1 MDYKTQI
8 EDIIGAV
15 GDDAL
20 ISKSLT
26 NAGSKIIDATPIDK
40 LIEASKSTDFTSS
53 GYDVSD
59 KKVLEVS
66 KSGYVARLVPSGSS
80 ARATDSGSIHYSA
93 TRDPIFYYKGEK
105 VFISDHTG
113 ATSGTCIYVPKIP
126 TSDGTSAIVHSSTGV
141 ANFPLEGEPL
151 MVLGEAILCL
161 QRIISDRLATL
172 KAYIQTDEDSELAQA
187 ETLEIQ
193 GNQTL
198 LASLKAEYDQGMQI
212 YLGSTN

>member
-40 LIEASKSTDFTSS
+40 LVEASKDASITSS

-59 KKVLEVS
+59 KKVIEVS
-66 KSGYVARLVPSGSS
+66 KSGYVARLVPQGVVD
-80 ARATDSGSIHYSA
+80 RTLDSGSIHLSA
-93 TRDPIFYYKGEK
+93 TRDPVFYYKGEK
-105 VFISDHTG
+105 VFISDNTG
-113 ATSGTCIYVPKIP
+113 NTSGTCIFVPKIP
-126 TSDGTSAIVHSSTGV
+126 TYDGASAIDHSSTGV

-151 MVLGEAILCL
+151 MVLGAAILCL
-161 QRIISDRLATL
+161 QRIISDRLAKL
-172 KAYIQTDEDSELAQA
+172 IAYIQTDEDSELAQA